1 MQLGVVAAS
10 AAFQRAGVEPG
21 DIDYAVIGQVVQAGA
36 GHIPS
41 RQVTLATGV
50 PEEIGSDTI
59 NKVCASG
66 MRAVALADLMVRA
79 GDRRLLLAGGMESM
93 SSAPYL
99 LMRARSGYR
108 FGDGELL
115 DANLSDG
122 LRDPWSGKLM
132 YEQASAVADELGLA
146 RGELDEWALRSHQR
160 AVAAIDSGRM
170 AEEIVAVEVPER
182 GGPALVDTDEA
193 PRRDTTLER
202 LAALPPLDHAHPTHT
217 AGNSPGVNDGAAMLV
232 VADADLAR
240 ERGLEPL
247 ARILATGC
255 TANRH
260 DSLARVPAPRR
271 ADRARARRPD
281 RAGHGRD
288 RDQRGV
294 RVGRAAVVP
303 RPRRRHRAGQRQRR
317 RRRARPSGRG
327 LRRAAGGDA
336 DVRAAAPR
344 RRARPGRD
352 LLGRR
357 TGRRDRD
364 RGRRRVIERVLVV
377 GAGQMGAGIAQVAAA
392 AGMRVT
398 LVDVGE
404 EQLERG
410 LRGHRGVAREARG
423 EGPVRRSGG
432 RAGAHLDLDASSQP
446 RRDAELAIEA
456 ASEDWT

>member
-1 MQLGVVAAS
+1 
-10 AAFQRAGVEPG
+10 
-21 DIDYAVIGQVVQAGA
+21 VIGQVVQAGA

-41 RQVTLATGV
+41 RQVTLAAGV
-50 PEEIGSDTI
+50 PDEIGSDTI

-66 MRAVALADLMVRA
+66 MRALALADLMVRT

-115 DANLSDG
+115 DANLRDG

-132 YEQASAVADELGLA
+132 YEQASAVADELGLS

-182 GGPALVDTDEA
+182 GGPALIETDEA

-202 LAALPPLDHAHPTHT
+202 LTALPPLDAAHPTHT

-240 ERGLEPL
+240 ERNLEPL

-260 DSLARVPAPRR
+260 DSLARVPAR
-271 ADRARARRPD
+271 AAQIALE
-281 RAGHGRD
+281 RAGLTAADMDVVEINEAFASVALQSSRD
-288 RDQRGV
+288 LGV
-294 RVGRAAVVP
+294 DPERVNVNGGAVALGHPVGASGA
-303 RPRRRHRAGQRQRR
+303 RLVGTLVSELRRRGG
-317 RRRARPSGRG
+317 GRG
-327 LRRAAGGDA
+327 LAAICSGGGQGDA
-336 DVRAAAPR
+336 I
-344 RRARPGRD
+344 
-352 LLGRR
+352 
-357 TGRRDRD
+357 
-364 RGRRRVIERVLVV
+364 VIE
-377 GAGQMGAGIAQVAAA
+377 
-392 AGMRVT
+392 
-398 LVDVGE
+398 VDG
-404 EQLERG
+404 
-410 LRGHRGVAREARG
+410 
-423 EGPVRRSGG
+423 S
-432 RAGAHLDLDASSQP
+432 
-446 RRDAELAIEA
+446 
-456 ASEDWT
+456 

>member
-1 MQLGVVAAS
+1 MQAISQPSPSPRPRPRRYPAAVPHTVILSAARTPFGRLGGALSSRTAVQLGVVAAS
-10 AAFQRAGVEPG
+10 AAFQRAGVEPS

-41 RQVTLATGV
+41 RQVTLAAGV
-50 PEEIGSDTI
+50 PDEIGSDTV

-79 GDRRLLLAGGMESM
+79 GDQRLLLAGGMESM

-99 LMRARSGYR
+99 LARARSGYR

-115 DANLSDG
+115 DANLRDG

-132 YEQASAVADELGLA
+132 YEQASAVADELGLT

-182 GGPALVDTDEA
+182 GGPALIDTDEA

-232 VADADLAR
+232 VADADLAQ
-240 ERGLEPL
+240 ERNLEPL

-260 DSLARVPAPRR
+260 DSLARVPAR
-271 ADRARARRPD
+271 AAQIALGRAGLTAADMDVIEINEAFASVALQSSRDLGVDPD
-281 RAGHGRD
+281 RVNVNGGAVALGHP
-288 RDQRGV
+288 
-294 RVGRAAVVP
+294 VGASGARLVGTLVYEL
-303 RPRRRHRAGQRQRR
+303 RRRGG
-317 RRRARPSGRG
+317 GRG
-327 LRRAAGGDA
+327 LAAICSGGGQGDA
-336 DVRAAAPR
+336 I
-344 RRARPGRD
+344 
-352 LLGRR
+352 
-357 TGRRDRD
+357 
-364 RGRRRVIERVLVV
+364 VIEV
-377 GAGQMGAGIAQVAAA
+377 GG
-392 AGMRVT
+392 
-398 LVDVGE
+398 
-404 EQLERG
+404 
-410 LRGHRGVAREARG
+410 
-423 EGPVRRSGG
+423 S
-432 RAGAHLDLDASSQP
+432 
-446 RRDAELAIEA
+446 
-456 ASEDWT
+456 

>member
-1 MQLGVVAAS
+1 MQAISQPCCGPGPARYPAAVPETVILSSARTPFGRLGGALASRTAVQLGVVAAS
-10 AAFQRAGVEPG
+10 AALQRAGVEPG
-21 DIDYAVIGQVVQAGA
+21 DIEYAVIGQVVQAGA

-41 RQVTLATGV
+41 RQVTLAIGV
-50 PEEIGSDTI
+50 PDEIGSDTI

-79 GDRRLLLAGGMESM
+79 GDRCLLLAGGMESM

-160 AVAAIDSGRM
+160 AVAAIDAGRM

-193 PRRDTTLER
+193 PRRDATLER

-232 VADADLAR
+232 VADAALAH
-240 ERGLEPL
+240 ERNLEPL

-260 DSLARVPAPRR
+260 DSLARVPAR
-271 ADRARARRPD
+271 AAQIALE
-281 RAGHGRD
+281 RAGLTAADMDVIEINEAFASVALQSSRD
-288 RDQRGV
+288 LGV
-294 RVGRAAVVP
+294 DPERVNVNGGAVALGHPVGASGA
-303 RPRRRHRAGQRQRR
+303 RLVGTLMYELRRRGG
-317 RRRARPSGRG
+317 GRG
-327 LRRAAGGDA
+327 LGAICSGGGQGDA
-336 DVRAAAPR
+336 I
-344 RRARPGRD
+344 
-352 LLGRR
+352 
-357 TGRRDRD
+357 
-364 RGRRRVIERVLVV
+364 VIEV
-377 GAGQMGAGIAQVAAA
+377 
-392 AGMRVT
+392 
-398 LVDVGE
+398 
-404 EQLERG
+404 
-410 LRGHRGVAREARG
+410 
-423 EGPVRRSGG
+423 GG
-432 RAGAHLDLDASSQP
+432 R
-446 RRDAELAIEA
+446 
-456 ASEDWT
+456 

>member
-1 MQLGVVAAS
+1 MPHTVILSAARTPFGRLGGALSSRTAVQLGVVAAS
-10 AAFQRAGVEPG
+10 AAFQRAGVEPS

-41 RQVTLATGV
+41 RQVTLAAGV
-50 PEEIGSDTI
+50 PDEIGSDTV

-79 GDRRLLLAGGMESM
+79 GDQRLLLAGGMESM

-99 LMRARSGYR
+99 LSRARSGYR

-115 DANLSDG
+115 DANLRDG

-132 YEQASAVADELGLA
+132 YEQASAVADELGLT

-182 GGPALVDTDEA
+182 GGPALIDTDEA

-232 VADADLAR
+232 VADADLAQ
-240 ERGLEPL
+240 ERNLEPL

-260 DSLARVPAPRR
+260 DSLARVPAR
-271 ADRARARRPD
+271 AAQIALGRAGLTAADMDVIEINEAFASVALQSSRDLGVDPD
-281 RAGHGRD
+281 RVNVNGGAVALGHP
-288 RDQRGV
+288 
-294 RVGRAAVVP
+294 VGASGARLVGTLVYEL
-303 RPRRRHRAGQRQRR
+303 RRRGG
-317 RRRARPSGRG
+317 GRG
-327 LRRAAGGDA
+327 LAAICSGGGQGDA
-336 DVRAAAPR
+336 I
-344 RRARPGRD
+344 
-352 LLGRR
+352 
-357 TGRRDRD
+357 
-364 RGRRRVIERVLVV
+364 VIEV
-377 GAGQMGAGIAQVAAA
+377 GG
-392 AGMRVT
+392 
-398 LVDVGE
+398 
-404 EQLERG
+404 
-410 LRGHRGVAREARG
+410 
-423 EGPVRRSGG
+423 S
-432 RAGAHLDLDASSQP
+432 
-446 RRDAELAIEA
+446 
-456 ASEDWT
+456 

>member
-1 MQLGVVAAS
+1 VPHTVILSAARTPFGRLGGALSSRTAVQLGVVAAS
-10 AAFQRAGVEPG
+10 AAFQRAGVEPS

-41 RQVTLATGV
+41 RQVTLAAGV
-50 PEEIGSDTI
+50 PDEIGSDTV

-79 GDRRLLLAGGMESM
+79 GDQRLLLAGGMESM

-99 LMRARSGYR
+99 LARARSGYR

-115 DANLSDG
+115 DANLRDG

-132 YEQASAVADELGLA
+132 YEQASAVADELGLT
-146 RGELDEWALRSHQR
+146 RSELDEWALRSHQR

-232 VADADLAR
+232 VAEADLAR
-240 ERGLEPL
+240 ERNLEPL

-260 DSLARVPAPRR
+260 DSLARVPAR
-271 ADRARARRPD
+271 AAQIALG
-281 RAGHGRD
+281 RAGLTAADMDVIEINEAFASVALQSTRDLGVDPGRVNVN
-288 RDQRGV
+288 GGAV
-294 RVGRAAVVP
+294 ALGHPVGASGARLVGTLVHEL
-303 RPRRRHRAGQRQRR
+303 RRRGG
-317 RRRARPSGRG
+317 GRG
-327 LRRAAGGDA
+327 LAAICSGGGQGDA
-336 DVRAAAPR
+336 I
-344 RRARPGRD
+344 
-352 LLGRR
+352 
-357 TGRRDRD
+357 
-364 RGRRRVIERVLVV
+364 VIE
-377 GAGQMGAGIAQVAAA
+377 
-392 AGMRVT
+392 
-398 LVDVGE
+398 VDG
-404 EQLERG
+404 
-410 LRGHRGVAREARG
+410 
-423 EGPVRRSGG
+423 S
-432 RAGAHLDLDASSQP
+432 
-446 RRDAELAIEA
+446 
-456 ASEDWT
+456 